1 MIPTLP
7 NAVDSFRTLRTRR
20 DEYLY
25 IDKTRYV
32 ASLAL
37 ALLRAPQLFFAR
49 PRRFGKTLLIST
61 LEALFQGEKHLF
73 EGTWIG
79 QTGRWD
85 WERHRYDVLR
95 LDLGIRGVRVREELE
110 FRLNEKIRRL
120 ARKFDVALPQADR
133 PALLLEDLLEAL
145 HDQGRRVA
153 LLIDEYDTP
162 ITENMERPTLGD
174 TLDAMRDLY
183 GALKSGG
190 QFTQCTFMT
199 GITRFARAS
208 LFSGA
213 NHFRDVTFAGRFNAL
228 LGFTDAE
235 LDQPAVNE
243 DLAQCARNVD
253 CAPHQ
258 LRQALRAQY
267 NGYRFSRINEAV
279 YNPFSVAECL
289 TVLREAVPG
298 EYRDLR
304 QLPKA
309 WAASGTP
316 ALLFRLMSSGR
327 YASETA
333 SVISSPNPLEYL
345 ERNKSDASRPDYAA
359 LMYHAGYLTFKENEA
374 GALYLGLPN
383 AEVALSFNEN
393 VLQWQRAGMQDLY
406 AKEGRSPWGIDIK
419 QSLLDGDET
428 RTASGI
434 DHFFRR
440 LPGAMLKFPQ
450 AVKTVE
456 SYEMYYQNMLFSGL
470 QGARIPVRAEE
481 AAAQGLIDIVIEWP
495 VEYGRVTIL
504 EFKVV
509 GTPQEALNQVW
520 ARGYAD
526 LYRTSGK
533 AVTVFGLVFA
543 PEQRSIQ
550 AVKAWTL
557 GAYDAHA
564 ERWAQEP
571 NPQLSLTALGRI
583 KGKQRR
589 GEIVRSWRYGDAS
602 HAE

>member
-61 LEALFQGEKHLF
+61 LEALFKGEKPLF
-73 EGTWIG
+73 EDTWIG
-79 QTGRWD
+79 QAGRWD

-95 LDLGIRGVRVREELE
+95 LDLGIRGVRVRAELE
-110 FRLNEKIRRL
+110 CRLNEKIRRL

-174 TLDAMRDLY
+174 ALDAMRDFY

-190 QFTQCTFMT
+190 PFTQCTFMT

-213 NHFRDVTFAGRFNAL
+213 NHFRDVTFAGQFNAL
-228 LGFTDAE
+228 LGFTDTE
-235 LDQPAVNE
+235 LDQPAVDA

-253 CAPHQ
+253 CAPRQ

-267 NGYRFSRINEAV
+267 NGYRFSRIDEAV

-333 SVISSPNPLEYL
+333 SVISSANPLEYL

-406 AKEGRSPWGIDIK
+406 DKEGRNPWGIDIK
-419 QSLLDGDET
+419 QALLDGDET

-470 QGARIPVRAEE
+470 QGAHSGARR
-481 AAAQGLIDIVIEWP
+481 
-495 VEYGRVTIL
+495 
-504 EFKVV
+504 
-509 GTPQEALNQVW
+509 
-520 ARGYAD
+520 RGYRPRPD
-526 LYRTSGK
+526 RYR
-533 AVTVFGLVFA
+533 
-543 PEQRSIQ
+543 
-550 AVKAWTL
+550 
-557 GAYDAHA
+557 H
-564 ERWAQEP
+564 
-571 NPQLSLTALGRI
+571 
-583 KGKQRR
+583 
-589 GEIVRSWRYGDAS
+589 
-602 HAE
+602 